1 MKIALTGNPNSGKTT
16 MFNALTGK
24 LEHVGNW
31 AGVTVDKKV
40 AKLKGH
46 LKEKKSDEVMVVDL
60 PGAYSMSPFTS
71 EENITSDFVKGENPD
86 VIINVVDASNL
97 NRSLFFTTQLLELGI
112 PVVVALNKTDMVQRS
127 GLTID
132 IPRLK
137 NLLNCEV
144 IATSAL
150 KENGLKELAG
160 AAIRVGK
167 RKGGQAAPKILED
180 HFQIKSKEDAKK
192 ADGLRFD
199 FVNQIT
205 KKVEVRRVK
214 SNTVTVA
221 DQVDRIIAHKWLGIP
236 IFGLILWAVFYISQS
251 WIGPVLA
258 EYVEMGME
266 ALTDG
271 VAGALEGAGTNA
283 FLTALIV
290 DGIIG
295 GVGAVLG
302 FLPLIMVLFFFLSLL
317 EDCGYMARVAVVMDR
332 FFKLIGLS
340 GKSIIP
346 MVVGYGCAIPGV
358 MATRTIKSQR
368 QKRMTAM
375 LTPFVPCGAKVPI
388 IALFVAVFF
397 PQSPWMAPV
406 TYFVAILLIILVGLL
421 AKRITKAD
429 TEVNY
434 FMIELPEYRLPSFKR
449 AILSMFDRAKGFII
463 KAGTII
469 LVCNAAVFILQS
481 FDFSFNLVGEE
492 GVSSSMLA
500 IIAQPVAFIFIPLG
514 FGIWQFAAASVTGF
528 IAKENVVATLAVCFA
543 LFGDNA
549 ESLLNTPGSTNVLI
563 ATGGLTAVSALSYM
577 YFNLFTPP
585 CFAAIGAMNAEM
597 DSKKWLWAAIGV
609 QFGVGYVIALLVNQI
624 GTLIVYGELAEGFV
638 ASIIILAAVVV
649 LLITLIKRHKDEGVA
664 GINRSRQQKE
674 IA

>member
-150 KENGLKELAG
+150 KENGLKELAS

-251 WIGPVLA
+251 WIGPLLA

-266 ALTDG
+266 ALTNG

-500 IIAQPVAFIFIPLG
+500 IIAQPVAFLFIPLG

>member
-1 MKIALTGNPNSGKTT
+1 ML
-16 MFNALTGK
+16 LC
-24 LEHVGNW
+24 
-31 AGVTVDKKV
+31 
-40 AKLKGH
+40 
-46 LKEKKSDEVMVVDL
+46 
-60 PGAYSMSPFTS
+60 
-71 EENITSDFVKGENPD
+71 
-86 VIINVVDASNL
+86 VDASNL

-112 PVVVALNKTDMVQRS
+112 PVVIALNKTDMAKRS

-132 IPRLK
+132 VVRLK
-137 NLLNCEV
+137 NLLGCQV
-144 IATSAL
+144 VATSAL
-150 KENGLKELAG
+150 KEMGLKELA
-160 AAIRVGK
+160 AAALKAGDSQ
-167 RKGGQAAPKILED
+167 GGQVAPRIMD
-180 HFQIKSKEDAKK
+180 DNFQINSKADAKK
-192 ADGLRFD
+192 ADQLRFA
-199 FVNQIT
+199 FVNEIT
-205 KKVEVRRVK
+205 KKVEVRQIK
-214 SNTVTVA
+214 SNKVTIA
-221 DQVDRIIAHKWLGIP
+221 DQADRIIAHKWLGIP
-236 IFGLILWAVFYISQS
+236 IFGLILWAVFYVSQS
-251 WIGPVLA
+251 WLGPLLA
-258 EYVEMGME
+258 GYLETGME
-266 ALTDG
+266 MFTNA
-271 VAGALEGAGTNA
+271 VSGALEGAGTST
-283 FLTALIV
+283 FFTALIV

-332 FFKLIGLS
+332 FFKRIGLS

-358 MATRTIKSQR
+358 MATRTIKNERQR
-368 QKRMTAM
+368 RMTAM
-375 LTPFVPCGAKVPI
+375 LTPFIPCGAKVPI

-397 PQSPWMAPV
+397 PNAPWMAPI
-406 TYFVAILLIILVGLL
+406 TYFVAITLIILVGLL

-429 TEVNY
+429 TEMNY

-481 FDFSFNLVGEE
+481 FDFGFNLVGEE

-500 IIAQPVAFIFIPLG
+500 IIAKPVAFLFIPLG

-549 ESLLNTPGSTNVLI
+549 ESLLSTPGSANVLMT
-563 ATGGLTAVSALSYM
+563 AGGLTAVSALSYM
-577 YFNLFTPP
+577 FFNLFTPP

-597 DSKKWLWAAIGV
+597 GSKKWLWAAISV
-609 QFGVGYVIALLVNQI
+609 QFGVGYVLALLVNQI
-624 GTLIVYGELAEGFV
+624 GSLIAYGKLAEGFA
-638 ASIIILAAVVV
+638 ASIIILVIVAV
-649 LLITLIKRHKDEGVA
+649 LLVTLIRRNKDEGVA
-664 GINRSRQQKE
+664 GISKSRRQKE

>member
-31 AGVTVDKKV
+31 AGVTVEKKV
-40 AKLKGH
+40 AKLKGN
-46 LKEKKSDEVMVVDL
+46 LKKDKSKEVMVVDL

-71 EENITSDFVKGENPD
+71 EESITSDFVKEENPD

-112 PVVVALNKTDMVQRS
+112 PVVVALNKSDMVKRN

-132 IPRLK
+132 VPRLK
-137 NLLNCEV
+137 NLLNCQV
-144 IATSAL
+144 IETSAL
-150 KENGLKELAG
+150 KEIGLKELA
-160 AAIRVGK
+160 ASAIDYGISK
-167 RKGGQAAPKILED
+167 SGQAAPKIMED
-180 HFQIKSKEDAKK
+180 NFQIKTK
-192 ADGLRFD
+192 ADADKADKLRFN
-199 FVNQIT
+199 FVNGIT
-205 KKVEVRRVK
+205 KKVEVRKIK
-214 SNTVTVA
+214 SSKVTVA
-221 DQVDRIIAHKWLGIP
+221 DQADRIIAHKWLGIP

-251 WIGPVLA
+251 WLGPLLA
-258 EYVEMGME
+258 GYLETGME
-266 ALTDG
+266 MLTNA
-271 VAGALEGAGTNA
+271 VSGALESSGTNE

-302 FLPLIMVLFFFLSLL
+302 FLPLIMVLFFLLSLL

-332 FFKLIGLS
+332 FFKKIGLS

-346 MVVGYGCAIPGV
+346 MVVGYGCAIPGI
-358 MATRTIKSQR
+358 MATRTIKSER

-375 LTPFVPCGAKVPI
+375 LTPFVPCGAKAPI
-388 IALFVAVFF
+388 IGLFVAVFF
-397 PQSPWMAPV
+397 PKASYMAPI
-406 TYFVAILLIILVGLL
+406 TYFVAIALIILVGLL
-421 AKRITKAD
+421 VKRITKAE

-434 FMIELPEYRLPSFKR
+434 FMIELPEYRLPSIKR
-449 AILSMFDRAKGFII
+449 AALSMLDRAKGFII

-481 FDFSFNLVGEE
+481 FDFSLHLVGDE

-500 IIAQPVAFIFIPLG
+500 IIAKPVAFLFIPLG
-514 FGIWQFAAASVTGF
+514 FGIWQFAAAAVTGF

-549 ESLLNTPGSTNVLI
+549 ETLLSTPGSNNVLMV
-563 ATGGLTAVSALSYM
+563 AGGLTAVSALSYM
-577 YFNLFTPP
+577 FFNLFTPP

-597 DSKKWLWAAIGV
+597 GSKKWLWGAIGI
-609 QFGVGYVIALLVNQI
+609 QFGVGYILALLVNQI
-624 GTLIVYGELAEGFV
+624 GSLIVYGKPAEGFV
-638 ASIIILAAVVV
+638 ASIIILIVTVV
-649 LLITLIKRHKDEGVA
+649 LLITLIKRKKDEGVE
-664 GINRSRQQKE
+664 GINQSRQQKE